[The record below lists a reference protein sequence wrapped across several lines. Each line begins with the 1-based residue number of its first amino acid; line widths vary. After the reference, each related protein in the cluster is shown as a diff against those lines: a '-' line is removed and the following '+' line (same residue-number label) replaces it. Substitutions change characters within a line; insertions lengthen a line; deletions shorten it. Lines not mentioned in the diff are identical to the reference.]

1 MSEDTFYIVP
11 EDTHNQL
18 VEQAYA
24 ARGFDTEEQKCA
36 SRFSAHATRHG
47 IRTHNAL
54 KALHLDD
61 LFGSK
66 KGGCTPSATIER
78 IPGRFSASEVWN
90 CNKKLGQAVAYQAI
104 DRCIELADQHG
115 IGQVAVD
122 QAFHYLWGGG
132 YVMEAAK
139 RGYLAYTNC
148 TASVT
153 EVVPFLGSTPTLGT
167 NPHSWGI
174 PTTEALGYP
183 VVIDWAT
190 SVIAMGRVQQLKR
203 EGIDIARCTVQRLM
217 RQLGLQGVR
226 RGHVIRT
233 TIPNENA
240 ICPLDRVQRQFHADR
255 PNQLWVSD
263 FTYVSTWQGWLY
275 VAFVVDVF
283 ARRIVGWRVSNSM
296 RTDFVLDA
304 LEQAL
309 HARQPSRMD
318 GLIHHSD
325 RGSQYVS
332 IRYTERLAEAGIE
345 PSVGSKGDSY
355 DNALAETINGL
366 YKAELIYRQSWRSR
380 EAVEIAT
387 LKWVHWYN
395 HQRLLSSIGYIPPA
409 EAEANFYQQQSGQTM
424 AA

>member
-1 MSEDTFYIVP
+1 MQCYGV
-11 EDTHNQL
+11 
-18 VEQAYA
+18 V
-24 ARGFDTEEQKCA
+24 K
-36 SRFSAHATRHG
+36 
-47 IRTHNAL
+47 
-54 KALHLDD
+54 
-61 LFGSK
+61 
-66 KGGCTPSATIER
+66 
-78 IPGRFSASEVWN
+78 VW
-90 CNKKLGQAVAYQAI
+90 K
-104 DRCIELADQHG
+104 
-115 IGQVAVD
+115 
-122 QAFHYLWGGG
+122 
-132 YVMEAAK
+132 
-139 RGYLAYTNC
+139 
-148 TASVT
+148 
-153 EVVPFLGSTPTLGT
+153 
-167 NPHSWGI
+167 
-174 PTTEALGYP
+174 
-183 VVIDWAT
+183 
-190 SVIAMGRVQQLKR
+190 QLKR

-226 RGHVIRT
+226 RGLVIRT
-233 TIPNENA
+233 TTPDGSV
-240 ICPLDRVQRQFHADR
+240 ICPLDMVQRQFHADR

-275 VAFVVDVF
+275 VAFVIDVF
-283 ARRIVGWRVSNSM
+283 ARRIVGWRVSNRM

-304 LEQAL
+304 LKQAL

-409 EAEANFYQQQSGQTM
+409 EAEANFYQQQSGQAM

>member
-1 MSEDTFYIVP
+1 MRMRLPRPDDRET
-11 EDTHNQL
+11 
-18 VEQAYA
+18 
-24 ARGFDTEEQKCA
+24 
-36 SRFSAHATRHG
+36 
-47 IRTHNAL
+47 RTHQGSGTREPGTAQSERDSAPGQCVFCPGGARLAGTPAPQQTLNAFVDEYRDRYGVESICRVIQI
-54 KALHLDD
+54 A
-61 LFGSK
+61 
-66 KGGCTPSATIER
+66 PS
-78 IPGRFSASEVWN
+78 
-90 CNKKLGQAVAYQAI
+90 
-104 DRCIELADQHG
+104 
-115 IGQVAVD
+115 
-122 QAFHYLWGGG
+122 G
-132 YVMEAAK
+132 YYVHAAK
-139 RGYLAYTNC
+139 ARQPELRSARAKQDELLSDEIQRVWDDNMQCYG
-148 TASVT
+148 
-153 EVVPFLGSTPTLGT
+153 VVKV
-167 NPHSWGI
+167 WK
-174 PTTEALGYP
+174 
-183 VVIDWAT
+183 
-190 SVIAMGRVQQLKR
+190 QLKR

-283 ARRIVGWRVSNSM
+283 ARRIVGWRVSSSM
-296 RTDFVLDA
+296 RTDFVLNA

-309 HARQPSRMD
+309 HARQPSCMD